1 MRIEIFELRRM
12 SDGFVIDEGRPVAVV
27 TIKAGKG
34 SFRFHDTRREKILR
48 DLFEKPVSSFVTG
61 GKTLDGVHWD
71 AAKTYPAWSKEAIE
85 LIVGDKL
92 RGYNLGGKIM
102 DDSAAATEKKMKSG
116 NRTFITLAL
125 ALVAVFCVC
134 CLCGSAVLVA
144 SVNLGLPEQLGIV
157 PAMPNATSDVAFS
170 TPRAT
175 QDART
180 RTANTPTPRTSTPL
194 TTTPAGTL
202 APLPPLAS
210 VLPGVLFHD
219 DFSSE
224 DLSGVKGWKFGK
236 SDNTEVTWSPN
247 KLTMAFAKGL
257 SRFDDLKGDYT
268 DLAIEIEAQ
277 PRTEEITY
285 GIFFRSSPSGEK
297 CENCYSFLAAPNGE
311 YFLYKKIG
319 DKSEALVQGKTSYI
333 QPGANKNRLG
343 VLVSGSTIALYI
355 NGRLVKTTSDSALA
369 NGAAGIVAVS
379 VGVEQKVEFT
389 RVTVFTLE
397 RGKVELAKTDSQL
410 SAALAGVLFYDDFSS
425 EQVSQAKGWKFDTD
439 LVWSPNKYMIG
450 VKGKEM
456 ITRIVPPLPALA
468 DFGVEVEVQPE
479 DLADSEF
486 GIVFRVH
493 KNQNEDE
500 YYCFGA
506 TRDGKY
512 LLSKRVGGRWSV
524 PLTLTTSTLLK
535 PGASKN
541 RLGVLAQGA
550 SLSLFINGTLV
561 KTIVDDSI
569 KSGSVGLYVQSGS
582 QDSARAAFS
591 SMTVFTLERTKA
603 EWGAQIAAKGPTV
616 GVLFQDDF
624 SSEQVSKE
632 NGWNFRST
640 DMVEAT
646 WSPNKLAMKV
656 KQKEKLNTTC
666 FNQTFQNF
674 AAEIEAQ
681 PGNDAGTEYG
691 IVFRFRGNPDNY
703 LMFGARLDGSLYLLK
718 IENNKMVYAAPTK
731 YTLPARIQP
740 GAVKNRLG
748 VIADGALLWLYVNG
762 DLFQTVVVD
771 APSQNGFVCAF
782 VQAQGDRAQLDVS
795 RVTVLTVEQAK
806 AAWSGY
812 ASGILL
818 RDNFSAEPSS
828 KNLGFVSQT
837 NANSEQVWSPGKF
850 TITVKKAQ
858 SVELV
863 VLPPGPLADFGI
875 EIEAE
880 PARSGSAE
888 YGLFFRL
895 AEGESN
901 VSHYV
906 FAARSDGTFYLG
918 KKINGKWAK
927 PDLVEVTPSPFLKP
941 APNRN
946 RLGVMVEGATISL
959 YINGNLVKTVQD
971 DSIKSGLVT
980 IYVGA
985 GTDLASVA
993 LTRVTL
999 YTVEKA
1005 KTELGARAEAIT
1017 PAPQPTIAATSAPR
1031 PSVTYPP
1038 GILFQDDFSSEQA
1051 SKDKGWGFGTVGDVD
1066 AIWSLNKFTLT
1077 VKNKNTVGR
1086 RIPTLPSRSDFG
1098 VEVEAQPE
1106 DNPGTRYGIVFRY
1119 GETSNTRS
1127 YYLFAVT
1134 LDGKYYVH
1142 KLVSGKWADIDP
1154 VSITPSSFIKPG
1166 ASKNRLGVLA
1176 EGTKISFYIN
1186 GNLVNTITDDS
1197 IASGWAGF
1205 AAITGDNPLA
1215 RVAFSRL
1222 TIYTVE
1228 KAKTELGKR

>member
-1 MRIEIFELRRM
+1 M
-12 SDGFVIDEGRPVAVV
+12 V
-27 TIKAGKG
+27 TIKDGKG

-48 DLFEKPVSSFVTG
+48 DLFEKPVSSFVAG
-61 GKTLDGVHWD
+61 GKTPEGVHWD
-71 AAKTYPAWSKEAIE
+71 AGTTHPAWSKEAIE
-85 LIVGDKL
+85 LIIGDKL

-116 NRTFITLAL
+116 NRTFITIAL

-134 CLCGSAVLVA
+134 CLCGSAALVA
-144 SVNLGLPEQLGIV
+144 SIQLGLPEQLGIV

-175 QDART
+175 QDAKT
-180 RTANTPTPRTSTPL
+180 RASDTSTPRTTPR
-194 TTTPAGTL
+194 TGTPIITAPAGTS

-224 DLSGVKGWKFGK
+224 DMSRVNGWKFGK

-277 PRTEEITY
+277 PKTEEITY

-319 DKSEALVQGKTSYI
+319 AKSEALVQGKTSYI
-333 QPGANKNRLG
+333 QSGTNKNRLG
-343 VLVSGSTIALYI
+343 VLVSGSSFSLYI
-355 NGRLVKTTSDSALA
+355 NGHLVKTISDSSLA
-369 NGAAGIVAVS
+369 SGAAGIVGVS
-379 VGVEQKVEFT
+379 VGTVQQEVSFN
-389 RVTVFTLE
+389 RVTVLTPQ
-397 RGKVELAKTDSQL
+397 RGKVELAKTDNQL
-410 SAALAGVLFYDDFSS
+410 GASLAGVLFYDDFSS
-425 EQVSQAKGWKFDTD
+425 EQVSQAKGWMFGVDS
-439 LVWSPNKYMIG
+439 VWSPNKYTMS
-450 VKGKEM
+450 VKGKEL
-456 ITRIVPPLPALA
+456 IQWIVPPFPALG

-479 DLADSEF
+479 DLADSRY

-535 PGASKN
+535 PGAAKN
-541 RLGVLAQGA
+541 RLGVLAQGT

-569 KSGSVGLYVQSGS
+569 KSGSVGLYVQSGT

-603 EWGAQIAAKGPTV
+603 EWDAQIAARGPTAS
-616 GVLFQDDF
+616 VLFQDDF
-624 SSEQVSKE
+624 SSEQASKE

-640 DMVEAT
+640 DVVETT
-646 WSPNKLAMKV
+646 WSLNKLAMKV

-681 PGNDAGTEYG
+681 PGGDAGTEYG

-718 IENNKMVYAAPTK
+718 IENDKMVYAAPTK
-731 YTLPARIQP
+731 YTLPARIQS

-748 VIADGALLWLYVNG
+748 VIADGALLSLYVNG
-762 DLFQTVVVD
+762 DFFQTVIVD

-795 RVTVLTVEQAK
+795 RVMVLSVEQAK
-806 AAWSGY
+806 VAWNGY

-818 RDNFSAEPSS
+818 RDNFSAEQSS

-850 TITVKKAQ
+850 MITVKKAQ

-906 FAARSDGTFYLG
+906 FAARSDGTYYLG

-927 PDLVEVTPSPFLKP
+927 PDLVEATPSPFLKP

-946 RLGVMVEGATISL
+946 RLGVIVEGATISL
-959 YINGNLVKTVQD
+959 YINGNLVKTVKD

-1005 KTELGARAEAIT
+1005 KTELSARAEAIT
-1017 PAPQPTIAATSAPR
+1017 PAPLPTTAATSAPR
-1031 PSVTYPP
+1031 PGATYPP
-1038 GILFQDDFSSEQA
+1038 GILFHDDFSSEQA
-1051 SKDKGWGFGTVGDVD
+1051 SKDKGWVFGTIGDVD
-1066 AIWSLNKFTLT
+1066 AIWSLNKLTLT

-1106 DNPGTRYGIVFRY
+1106 DNPGTKYGIAFRY
-1119 GETSNTRS
+1119 GETLNTRS

-1134 LDGKYYVH
+1134 VDGKYYLH
-1142 KLVSGKWADIDP
+1142 KLVGGKWSDIDP
-1154 VSITPSSFIKPG
+1154 VSLTPSSFIKPG

-1176 EGTKISFYIN
+1176 EGTKISLYIN

-1205 AAITGDNPLA
+1205 AVITGDNPLA
-1215 RVAFSRL
+1215 RVAFNRL